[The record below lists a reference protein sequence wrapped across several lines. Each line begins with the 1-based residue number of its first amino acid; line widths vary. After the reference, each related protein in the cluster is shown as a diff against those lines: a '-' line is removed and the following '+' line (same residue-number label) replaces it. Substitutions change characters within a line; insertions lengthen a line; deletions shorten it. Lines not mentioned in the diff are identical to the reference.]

1 MALKRKTLFALLII
15 IIIIV
20 AIAYYTYMSN
30 MYNEDN
36 MFWRFK
42 ISEKY
47 ESENNKQNEEM
58 IVDF

>member
-1 MALKRKTLFALLII
+1 MALKRKTIFALLIM

-42 ISEKY
+42 ISDKY
-47 ESENNKQNEEM
+47 ENNNKNEEM
-58 IVDF
+58 IIDF

>member
-1 MALKRKTLFALLII
+1 MALKRKTIFALLIM

-42 ISEKY
+42 LSDKY
-47 ESENNKQNEEM
+47 ENNNKNEEM
-58 IVDF
+58 IIDF